1 MNECHMHRFVWLVP
15 FIWRDLRSGILRW
28 LALAVALAVAAL
40 SSVSLFAD
48 RIERGLQRDAAQ
60 LLGADVVVLGDQP
73 LPDAWRHRAQE
84 LGLRVAQTAVF
95 PSMARVDDAQ
105 GGQSRLVAIKAVDA
119 AYPLRGSPTLRN
131 ESGEGSSR
139 APDGGPAPSTVWVDA
154 GLLPAL
160 NLRLGDSL
168 WLGDASF
175 KIAGVIATE
184 PDRGAGFTNFSPRVM
199 MRWSDLPATGLIQ
212 PASRVTWRL
221 LVAGAPHGSAKAS
234 QDVLQVAKY
243 TQWAMEAV
251 KAVRG
256 ARVETLQDGR
266 PEMRATI
273 DRAGTFLR
281 LVAMLSVLVSAVV
294 VAMVARD
301 FAVRRL
307 DDGAL
312 LRVMGVSQR
321 AMLLAYVL
329 ELVLVATLA
338 GLAGLALGGAFHMVF
353 VWLLADLVQV
363 NLPLPGWW
371 PLSLGMVV
379 ALTLTLG
386 FGLSPLIQLSQVPA
400 LRVLRRDLGQPKAW
414 AAASWVLGVLSTVV
428 VLGLAVGQPKLA
440 VIALGGML
448 VAVVVLVMVSAMLLK
463 LLSQLLDR
471 PLGQR
476 WPLSWRHAGRALV
489 AQPAMTITQLCALS
503 LGLLAVFLLVLIRG
517 DLVSSWRQATP
528 PDAPNRFVINIQP
541 DQASTF
547 QQMITAGGIA
557 RYDWY
562 PMARARL
569 VAVNGKNVQAAGFSD
584 DRARRLV
591 EREFNLSHAQ
601 HMPTHNTLV
610 AGRYVA
616 TDTPANEIS
625 LEEGLAKTLGVK
637 LGDAMTFDMAGQK
650 HTWTIT
656 SLRKVNWASMRVN
669 FFAMVPAAKVDGW
682 PVTYIS
688 AFKQPDAS
696 EVDQQLVR
704 QFPNLTVV
712 DVTLSLSQVQQV
724 LDQVIAAVEFLFV
737 FTLAAGM
744 LVLVAGLWSSR
755 EQRGQCMA
763 VMRAMGAGQQQLQGM
778 QRMELL
784 VLGTLAGLLAS
795 VAALGIGAALALQV
809 FEFDW
814 QPPWWGPLAGM
825 AIGAS
830 LVWLVG
836 WLSLRGL
843 LQRSVM
849 SSFRAV
855 AT

>member
-1 MNECHMHRFVWLVP
+1 MISMTWLIP

-73 LPDAWRHRAQE
+73 LPVSWQAQAKAM
-84 LGLRVAQTAVF
+84 GLRVAQTAAF
-95 PSMARVDDAQ
+95 PSMARADDGR
-105 GGQSRLVAIKAVDA
+105 GGQSRLVAVKVVDE
-119 AYPLRGSPTLRN
+119 AYPLRGSPTLKNADDDQER
-131 ESGEGSSR
+131 R
-139 APDGGPAPSTVWVDA
+139 APEGGPAPSTVWVDP

-160 NLRLGDSL
+160 NLRLGDTL
-168 WLGDASF
+168 WLGDAAF
-175 KIAGVIATE
+175 KVAAVIATE

-221 LVAGAPHGSAKAS
+221 LVAGAPHGSAQAR
-234 QDVLQVAKY
+234 QDVDQVAKY
-243 TQWAMEAV
+243 TQWAIEAA
-251 KAVRG
+251 KGVRG

-329 ELVLVATLA
+329 ELLLVATLA

-371 PLSLGMVV
+371 PLTLGMVV
-379 ALTLTLG
+379 AVTLTLG

-400 LRVLRRDLGQPKAW
+400 LRVLRRDLGQPRAW
-414 AAASWVLGVLSTVV
+414 AATSWILGLLATVA

-448 VAVVVLVMVSAMLLK
+448 AAVLVLVVVSWLLLR
-463 LLSQLLDR
+463 LLARWLDL
-471 PLGQR
+471 PWGQR
-476 WPLSWRHAGRALV
+476 WPMAWRHAARALV

-503 LGLLAVFLLVLIRG
+503 LGLLAVFLLILIRG
-517 DLVSSWRQATP
+517 DLVASWRQATP
-528 PDAPNRFVINIQP
+528 PDAPNRFVINVQP
-541 DQASTF
+541 DQADQF
-547 QQMITAGGIA
+547 QQALKAAGVA
-557 RYDWY
+557 KFDWY

-569 VAVNGKNVQAAGFSD
+569 VAVNGKAVKAEQYTD

-591 EREFNLSHAQ
+591 DREFNLSHASS
-601 HMPTHNTLV
+601 MPTHNTLV
-610 AGRYVA
+610 AGQYVA
-616 TDTPANEIS
+616 TAAPGQEIS
-625 LEEGLAKTLGVK
+625 LEEGLAKTLGVG
-637 LGDAMTFDMAGQK
+637 LGDALTFDMAGQA
-650 HTWTIT
+650 HTWRVT

-669 FFAMVPAAKVDGW
+669 FFAMVPAAKVSDW

-688 AFKQPDAS
+688 AFKQA
-696 EVDQQLVR
+696 EGAGLDQQLVR
-704 QFPNLTVV
+704 QFPNLTVI
-712 DVTLSLSQVQQV
+712 DVALSLAQVQRV
-724 LDQVIAAVEFLFV
+724 LDQVIAAVEFLFA
-737 FTLAAGM
+737 FTLVAGV

-755 EQRGQCMA
+755 EQRGRSMA
-763 VMRAMGAGQQQLQGM
+763 IMRAMGAGQSQLQGM
-778 QRMELL
+778 QRLELL
-784 VLGTLAGLLAS
+784 VLGALAGGLAS
-795 VAALGIGAALALQV
+795 VAALAIGSALAAQV
-809 FEFDW
+809 FEFSW
-814 QPPWWGPLAGM
+814 QPPWWGPVAGVCL
-825 AIGAS
+825 GAS

-836 WLSLRGL
+836 WFSLRGL
-843 LQRSVM
+843 LQRSVL
-849 SSFRAV
+849 SSLRTV
-855 AT
+855 SG